1 MPLFSCQLS
10 RFLFL
15 PFVSIL
21 LSGCAS
27 SLSGVIDTVADV
39 VYPDR
44 KVSEKLLD
52 PGFQYLRIQVNG
64 RLAFLARG
72 AIDDLK
78 SKPLEVFFSADRET
92 LKLLDGRI
100 VEYSSSGRHIAIQ
113 SETPPAS
120 WTVESRSFALFRES
134 RPEYMVSRHMLSR
147 RLIVG
152 TPKPLNLIGIAP
164 ESLTWFEETTEG
176 SAFGN
181 ARSIYAIRRGKNG
194 SEVVYSEQC
203 IAPDL
208 CFTVQLWGSTG
219 PR

>member
-10 RFLFL
+10 RFLFF

-27 SLSGVIDTVADV
+27 SLSGVIETLADV

-44 KVSEKLLD
+44 KVSEKRLD
-52 PGFQYLRIQVNG
+52 PGFRYLRIQVNG

-78 SKPLEVFFSADRET
+78 SQPLEV
-92 LKLLDGRI
+92 
-100 VEYSSSGRHIAIQ
+100 
-113 SETPPAS
+113 
-120 WTVESRSFALFRES
+120 
-134 RPEYMVSRHMLSR
+134 SR
-147 RLIVG
+147 RSIVG
-152 TPKPLNLIGIAP
+152 TPKPSNLIGIAP

-176 SAFGN
+176 SAYGN
-181 ARSIYAIRRGKNG
+181 ARSIYAIRRGTNG